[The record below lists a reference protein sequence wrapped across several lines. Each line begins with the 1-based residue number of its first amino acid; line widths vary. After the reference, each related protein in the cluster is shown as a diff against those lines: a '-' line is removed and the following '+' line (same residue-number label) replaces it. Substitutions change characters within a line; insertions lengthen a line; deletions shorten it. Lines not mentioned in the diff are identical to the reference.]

1 LPTRAAGPTR
11 RSEFPIPDKYPDRTR
26 RIESAILDVRGQKVM
41 VDADL
46 ARLYGVTTKRLN
58 EQVKRN
64 QERFPADFMFQLTEA
79 EKAEVVARHPHLTR
93 LRFSPVLPYAFTE
106 HGAVMVAS
114 VLSSERAVEVSV
126 FVVRAFVRMR
136 LLLATHRELVQKLTE
151 LERRVSRHD
160 ERIAALFDAVRQLMR
175 LPGKPR

>member
-1 LPTRAAGPTR
+1 MPAPRTGPLA
-11 RSEFPIPDKYPDRTR
+11 ENYPDRGR
-26 RIESAILDVRGQKVM
+26 RIENVILDIRGQKV
-41 VDADL
+41 VLDADL

-64 QERFPADFMFQLTEA
+64 SDRFPADFMFKLTDA
-79 EKAEVVARHPHLTR
+79 EKAGVVERHPRLAR
-93 LRFSPVLPYAFTE
+93 LRFSPVLPCAFTE

-136 LLLATHRELVQKLTE
+136 LLLATHRELVQKLSE
-151 LERRVSRHD
+151 LERRVAKHD
-160 ERIAALFDAVRQLMR
+160 VRIAALFDAVRQLMQ
-175 LPGKPR
+175 LPTGSRRPD